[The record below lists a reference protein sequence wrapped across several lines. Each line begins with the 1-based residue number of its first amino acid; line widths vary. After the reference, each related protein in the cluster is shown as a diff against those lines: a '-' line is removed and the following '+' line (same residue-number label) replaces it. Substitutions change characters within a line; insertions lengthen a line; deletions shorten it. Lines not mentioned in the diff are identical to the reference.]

1 MSDTE
6 NNSNRRKFLTL
17 STQIL
22 GGIGGVFALIPFLSS
37 MSPSERA
44 KSAGAPIE
52 VDVSN
57 IQPGMYK
64 VFEWRGKPVWVVR
77 RTQEMINQIAD
88 RDDKLSD
95 PMSNEEFQPLYAK
108 NKYRSIKP
116 EFLVLVGVCTHL
128 GCSPLYKPN
137 SQSTELGLD
146 WKGGFFCPCHGSKFD
161 LSGRVHK
168 AMPAPS
174 NLEVPPYYFASETK
188 IVIGQD
194 GESA

>member
-6 NNSNRRKFLTL
+6 NKSNRRKFLTR
-17 STQIL
+17 STQLL
-22 GGIGGVFALIPFLSS
+22 GGIGGVFALIPFLST

-52 VDVSN
+52 VDISN
-57 IQPGMYK
+57 IQPGTYK

-77 RTQEMINQIAD
+77 RTQQMIDQIVD
-88 RDDKLSD
+88 RDEKLSD
-95 PMSNEEFQPLYAK
+95 PMSNEEFQPSYAK

-116 EFLVLVGVCTHL
+116 EYLVLVGVCTHL

-137 SQSTELGLD
+137 SRSTELGLD
-146 WKGGFFCPCHGSKFD
+146 WSGGFFCPCHGSKFD

-194 GESA
+194 GEQA

>member
-1 MSDTE
+1 M
-6 NNSNRRKFLTL
+6 
-17 STQIL
+17 
-22 GGIGGVFALIPFLSS
+22 GGIGGVFALIPFLST

-95 PMSNEEFQPLYAK
+95 PMSNEEFQPSYAK

>member
-6 NNSNRRKFLTL
+6 NNSKRRKFLTR

-22 GGIGGVFALIPFLSS
+22 GGIGGVFALIPFLST

-52 VDVSN
+52 VDVSS

-95 PMSNEEFQPLYAK
+95 PMSNEEFQPSYAK

-146 WKGGFFCPCHGSKFD
+146 WKEASSARVMALSLTFLEEYIKLCPRHQILRCRHIILLVRQKS
-161 LSGRVHK
+161 
-168 AMPAPS
+168 
-174 NLEVPPYYFASETK
+174 
-188 IVIGQD
+188 
-194 GESA
+194 

>member
-6 NNSNRRKFLTL
+6 NNSNRRKFLTR

-22 GGIGGVFALIPFLSS
+22 GGIGGVFALIPFLST

-52 VDVSN
+52 VDVSS

-95 PMSNEEFQPLYAK
+95 PMSNEEFQPSYAK

-128 GCSPLYKPN
+128 GCSPKYYPETG
-137 SQSTELGLD
+137 SVAFDSD
-146 WKGGFFCPCHGSKFD
+146 WQGGFFCPCHGSKFD
-161 LSGRVHK
+161 MVGRVY
-168 AMPAPS
+168 AGVPAPT
-174 NLEVPPYYFASETK
+174 NMDVPPHYFPK
-188 IVIGQD
+188 DNILVIGLD
-194 GESA
+194 GVS

>member
-6 NNSNRRKFLTL
+6 NKSNRRKFLTR

-22 GGIGGVFALIPFLSS
+22 GGIGGIFALIPFLST

-77 RTQEMINQIAD
+77 RTQQMIDQILD

-95 PMSNEEFQPLYAK
+95 PMSKEEFQPSYAK

-137 SQSTELGLD
+137 SKSTELGLD

-174 NLEVPPYYFASETK
+174 NLEVPPYYFATETK
-188 IVIGQD
+188 IVIGKD
-194 GESA
+194 GESV

>member
-6 NNSNRRKFLTL
+6 NKSNRRKFLTR
-17 STQIL
+17 STQLL
-22 GGIGGVFALIPFLSS
+22 GGIGGVFALIPFLST

-52 VDVSN
+52 VDISN

-77 RTQEMINQIAD
+77 RTQQMIDQIVD
-88 RDDKLSD
+88 RDEKLSD
-95 PMSNEEFQPLYAK
+95 PMSNEEFQPSYAK

-116 EFLVLVGVCTHL
+116 EYLVLVGVCTHL

-137 SQSTELGLD
+137 SRSTELGLD
-146 WKGGFFCPCHGSKFD
+146 WSGGFFCPCHGSKFD

-194 GESA
+194 GEQA